1 MIDRRSSTQFCIA
14 QHVPQV
20 TRDHGGRDT
29 DSQSPVIEQSH
40 GLWVVGS
47 HGIYPAEEPVGDL
60 VASGDGLV
68 DPPRKI
74 RILLG
79 HQSGLQPVR

>member
-1 MIDRRSSTQFCIA
+1 MEAEIQ
-14 QHVPQV
+14 
-20 TRDHGGRDT
+20 T

-47 HGIYPAEEPVGDL
+47 HGVHPAEEPVGNL

-68 DPPRKI
+68 DSPGKV

-79 HQSGLQPVR
+79 H